1 MDDKT
6 AVGFT
11 RMLSPDHYYDRL
23 FVIDLR
29 VLVFVTQFKKG
40 NFDAS
45 QTKTKS
51 FKPYKVKSIP
61 LLQHLKLF

>member
-11 RMLSPDHYYDRL
+11 RMLSPDHNYDWL
-23 FVIDLR
+23 FVIDLS
-29 VLVFVTQFKKG
+29 VLVFVTYFKKG

-51 FKPYKVKSIP
+51 FKPNKVKSI
-61 LLQHLKLF
+61 LMLQHFKLF

>member
-11 RMLSPDHYYDRL
+11 RMLSPDHNYDWL

-29 VLVFVTQFKKG
+29 VLVFVT
-40 NFDAS
+40 
-45 QTKTKS
+45 
-51 FKPYKVKSIP
+51 
-61 LLQHLKLF
+61 